1 MRKRTTFLHSSLP
14 EVDLKYV
21 AHAFTVTLRF
31 YASLQAPWRVN
42 DPQTAAQIM
51 CMSADSFHAKHMV
64 KPFLVS
70 QWQLGLTNAAVF
82 AAPIPAG
89 YEAAG
94 EKIQKAVEQA
104 VAEAEE
110 FGINSRGKAVTPWLL
125 NRVVELTDRVSL
137 ANSAF
142 VLSH

>member
-21 AHAFTVTLRF
+21 VHAVTVTLRF
-31 YASLQAPWRVN
+31 HVFLQAPWHVD
-42 DPQTAAQIM
+42 DPQTAAKIM
-51 CMSADSFHAKHMV
+51 CMSAASFHAKHMINQ
-64 KPFLVS
+64 FLVS

-82 AAPIPAG
+82 AAPIPSR
-89 YEAAG
+89 YEDAG
-94 EKIQKAVEQA
+94 ENIQKAVEQA

-125 NRVVELTDRVSL
+125 NRVVELTDGASL
-137 ANSAF
+137 ANSTF